1 MFRGTTTH
9 QYILTAVEAAIV
21 FIVPF
26 GLDKLFA
33 WIRSSL
39 N

>member
-1 MFRGTTTH
+1 MLRGLTTH
-9 QYILTAVEAAIV
+9 QYLLTAVEAAIV

-26 GLDKLFA
+26 GLDKFFA
-33 WIRSSL
+33 WIRDNL